1 MQPTE
6 MDWQNVPEMDS
17 DLMNYNDE
25 QEVEGTDDGYY
36 DDEYGYEDEGLADSK
51 VTLTDVLDQC
61 ILPTSS
67 QVVSTI
73 YPLLG
78 LCLACRVI
86 AIIIAEGTCLTL
98 SIICLYMLIYI
109 YVYIYIYIV

>member
-1 MQPTE
+1 
-6 MDWQNVPEMDS
+6 MDWQNSPEIDS
-17 DLMNYNDE
+17 DLMYYPDE
-25 QEVEGTDDGYY
+25 HEGEDADDSYY
-36 DDEYGYEDEGLADSK
+36 DEEYGYEDEALAESK

-78 LCLACRVI
+78 LCLACRVTSLLL
-86 AIIIAEGTCLTL
+86 AEGMY
-98 SIICLYMLIYI
+98 SSH
-109 YVYIYIYIV
+109 V

>member
-86 AIIIAEGTCLTL
+86 SIIIAEGTCLN
-98 SIICLYMLIYI
+98 IICLYIC
-109 YVYIYIYIV
+109 